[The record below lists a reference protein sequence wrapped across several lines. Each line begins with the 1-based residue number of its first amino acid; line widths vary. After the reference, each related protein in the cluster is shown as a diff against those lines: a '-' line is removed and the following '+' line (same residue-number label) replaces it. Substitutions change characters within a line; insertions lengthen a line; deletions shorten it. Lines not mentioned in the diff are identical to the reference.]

1 MASLSYLMETLKGFL
16 SRTKTEKEK
25 QKEASNCYQWVSDLY
40 SLFIEH
46 EDEQRA
52 RTLKKGTTM
61 VLHSDTDDA
70 KALRAFV
77 KQFGFT
83 CHGLDYQHVSDVCEG
98 RASTLHFVLS
108 CNPKKVKAY
117 LDAKPSLLKTIK
129 DLSVTATKLLFTGA
143 VYSEGIGLLTS
154 EGIGLRT
161 IPLLNLVAL
170 SSYVYMTTKG
180 YSNEELLRQVNDQ
193 IKIFRDDFA
202 SALGLGEGILQMQ
215 SLPSE
220 ANDLELHVTI
230 KAEELKEGAKG
241 AKGKKVGSLFPPT
254 QRGSAQRGVSSG
266 PPSQLLF

>member
-1 MASLSYLMETLKGFL
+1 MDTFKGFL

-108 CNPKKVKAY
+108 CDPKKVKVY

-129 DLSVTATKLLFTGA
+129 DLSVKATKLLFTGA
-143 VYSEGIGLLTS
+143 VYYNEGFGL
-154 EGIGLRT
+154 GT
-161 IPLLNLVAL
+161 IPLLGLAAL
-170 SSYVYMTTKG
+170 SSYVYTTTKG
-180 YSNEELLRQVNDQ
+180 YSNKELLRQLNDQ
-193 IKIFRDDFA
+193 LKIFRDDFA
-202 SALGLGEGILQMQ
+202 GALGLGEGILQMQ